1 MIFAW
6 TQNGTLCTT
15 DNLQNVPHEYRD
27 RVVEFP
33 HLSWPQD
40 ADRLTVSDGAI
51 RERSAEE
58 VRQGQIQAVLQRVR
72 AERNRRLAET
82 DWIVI
87 RASERGEPVP
97 AAWAAYRQALRD
109 LPQLLTDE
117 QILSGQIPWPEP
129 PAS

>member
-1 MIFAW
+1 MILAW
-6 TQNGTLCTT
+6 IQNGTLCST
-15 DNLQNVPHEYRD
+15 DDPQNIPQEYRD
-27 RVVEFP
+27 QVVEFP
-33 HLSWPQD
+33 HLTWPQD
-40 ADRLTVSDGAI
+40 ADRLTFSGGAI

-58 VRQGQIQAVLQRVR
+58 VRQEQIRAALQGVR

-129 PAS
+129 PSS